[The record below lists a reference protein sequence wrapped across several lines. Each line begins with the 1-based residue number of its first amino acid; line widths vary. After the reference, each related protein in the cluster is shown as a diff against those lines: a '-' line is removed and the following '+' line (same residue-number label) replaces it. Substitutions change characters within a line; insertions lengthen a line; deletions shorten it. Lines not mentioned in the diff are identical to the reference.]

1 MIKWKRMVC
10 LGMAA
15 AMIWS
20 NAAYGSQVLGFTGPE
35 GQNSGNVTSGTGT
48 PGGGQAVSPGQGGSQ
63 TTMPGTGSVGN
74 GSSNPSNTPGVP
86 NTSGNSVAKP
96 VISSEGAVLL
106 NANTGEVLFE
116 KNSTTRFYPASI
128 TKLMTALLTV
138 ENCALNDT
146 VTFSKSATTN
156 LESGAVTLSLVEGD
170 KLTVE
175 QSLYALLLRSA
186 NEVANGLA
194 EHISG
199 SVSAFA
205 DKMNTRA
212 KELGCTDTHFVNP
225 NGLNNDQ
232 HYTTPKDMA
241 LIARAAFQN
250 PTIVKVASTL
260 SYQIPATKKAE
271 ARTIS
276 MGHKML
282 YPKDSR
288 YYKGIVAGKTGYTS
302 KAGNTLSTCAERNGV
317 RLIAVV
323 MKGRQTHYTDTKALF
338 DYGFALADA
347 GLLSGSSSGNANPGN
362 SQNNSGPGTGQGSS
376 SQSGTWQQDGSGW
389 YYIKSNGSKAANEWL
404 TIDGKEY
411 WFDSS
416 QYMATG
422 WRQFVGGI
430 WYYFKND
437 GSLAK
442 NQWVQNSQGQWFYV
456 GTNGEML
463 KNTTT
468 PDGCYVNASGVWV
481 Q

>member
-1 MIKWKRMVC
+1 MIKWKRIVC

-15 AMIWS
+15 AMMWS
-20 NAAYGSQVLGFTGPE
+20 STAFGSQIIDFKGPE
-35 GQNSGNVTSGTGT
+35 GQNSGNYTSGSGGPAGGNGQTAGPSGGSGT
-48 PGGGQAVSPGQGGSQ
+48 VNGGGTGN
-63 TTMPGTGSVGN
+63 TGS
-74 GSSNPSNTPGVP
+74 TPGV
-86 NTSGNSVAKP
+86 SVTKP
-96 VISSEGAVLL
+96 TIASEGAVLL
-106 NANTGEVLFE
+106 NASTGEVLFE
-116 KNSTTRFYPASI
+116 KNGTSRFYPASI
-128 TKLMTALLTV
+128 TKLMTALLTA
-138 ENCALNDT
+138 ENCALSDT

-156 LESGAVTLSLVEGD
+156 LESGAVTLNLVEGD

-175 QSLYALLLRSA
+175 QCLYALMLKSA

-205 DKMNTRA
+205 DKMNARA

-225 NGLNNDQ
+225 NGLNNEQ
-232 HYTTPKDMA
+232 HYTTPRDMA

-250 PTIVKVASTL
+250 PTVVKAASTL
-260 SYQIPATKKAE
+260 SYQIPATKKAA

-282 YPKDSR
+282 YPNDSR
-288 YYKGIVAGKTGYTS
+288 YYQGVVAGKTGYTS
-302 KAGNTLSTCAERNGV
+302 KAGNTLATCAEKNGV

-323 MKGRQTHYTDTKALF
+323 MKGKQTHYTDTKALVG
-338 DYGFALADA
+338 YGFALAEA
-347 GLLSGSSSGNANPGN
+347 GLTSGSSGSTTPGG
-362 SQNNSGPGTGQGSS
+362 SQNG
-376 SQSGTWQQDGSGW
+376 SQSGWQKD
-389 YYIKSNGSKAANEWL
+389 SNGWRYVKQNGTNAANEWL

-411 WFDSS
+411 WFDSN

-430 WYYFKND
+430 WYYFEND

-442 NQWVQNSQGQWFYV
+442 NKWVQNSQKQWFYV
-456 GTNGEML
+456 GSNGEML

-468 PDGCYVNASGVWV
+468 PDGFYVNASGVWV

>member
-1 MIKWKRMVC
+1 MIKWKRIVC

-15 AMIWS
+15 AMMWS
-20 NAAYGSQVLGFTGPE
+20 STAFGSQIIDFKGPE
-35 GQNSGNVTSGTGT
+35 GQNSGNYTSGSGGPAGGNGQITG
-48 PGGGQAVSPGQGGSQ
+48 PSNGSGVINGGS
-63 TTMPGTGSVGN
+63 TGNTGS
-74 GSSNPSNTPGVP
+74 TPGV
-86 NTSGNSVAKP
+86 SVTKP
-96 VISSEGAVLL
+96 TISSEGAVLL
-106 NANTGEVLFE
+106 NASTGEVLFE
-116 KNSTTRFYPASI
+116 KNGTSRFYPASI

-156 LESGAVTLSLVEGD
+156 LESGAVTLNLVEGD

-175 QSLYALLLRSA
+175 QCLYALMLKSA

-205 DKMNTRA
+205 DKMNARA

-225 NGLNNDQ
+225 NGLNNEQ
-232 HYTTPKDMA
+232 HYTTPRDMA

-250 PTIVKVASTL
+250 PTVVKAASTL
-260 SYQIPATKKAE
+260 SYQIPATKKAA

-282 YPKDSR
+282 YPNDSR
-288 YYKGIVAGKTGYTS
+288 YYQGVVAGKTGYTS
-302 KAGNTLSTCAERNGV
+302 KAGNTLATCAEKNGV

-323 MKGRQTHYTDTKALF
+323 MKGKQTHYTDTKALF
-338 DYGFALADA
+338 DYGFALAQA
-347 GLLSGSSSGNANPGN
+347 GLTSGSSGSTTPG
-362 SQNNSGPGTGQGSS
+362 G
-376 SQSGTWQQDGSGW
+376 SQSGSGSG
-389 YYIKSNGSKAANEWL
+389 NGIQSGWQKDGNGWRYVKQNGTNAANEWL

-411 WFDSS
+411 WFDSN

-430 WYYFKND
+430 WYYFEND

-442 NQWVQNSQGQWFYV
+442 NKWVQNSQKQWFYV
-456 GTNGEML
+456 GSNGEML

-468 PDGCYVNASGVWV
+468 PDGFYVNASGVWA

>member
-1 MIKWKRMVC
+1 MIKWKRIVC

-20 NAAYGSQVLGFTGPE
+20 NAVYGSQVLGFTGPE
-35 GQNSGNVTSGTGT
+35 GQTSGNYTNNAGGL
-48 PGGGQAVSPGQGGSQ
+48 GGGQAVSPGQPEAPGQ
-63 TTMPGTGSVGN
+63 TV
-74 GSSNPSNTPGVP
+74 TPGQGNTQPITPGQTKPNASVP
-86 NTSGNSVAKP
+86 KP
-96 VISSEGAVLL
+96 TISSEGAVLL

-116 KNSTTRFYPASI
+116 KNGTSRFYPASI

-146 VTFSKSATTN
+146 VKFSRTATTN
-156 LESGAVTLSLVEGD
+156 LESGAVTLSLTEGD

-175 QSLYALLLRSA
+175 QCLYALLLKSA

-199 SVSAFA
+199 SVPAFA
-205 DKMNTRA
+205 DKMNARA
-212 KELGCTDTHFVNP
+212 KELGCTGTHFANP
-225 NGLNNDQ
+225 NGLNNEQ
-232 HYTTPKDMA
+232 HYTTPRDMA
-241 LIARAAFQN
+241 LIARAAFGN
-250 PTIVKVASTL
+250 PVIIKVASTL
-260 SYQIPATKKAE
+260 SYEIPATKKAA

-282 YPKDSR
+282 YPNDSR
-288 YYKGIVAGKTGYTS
+288 YYQGIVAGKTGYTS
-302 KAGNTLSTCAERNGV
+302 KAGNTLATCAERNGV

-323 MKGRQTHYTDTKALF
+323 MKGKQTHYTDTKALF

-347 GLLSGSSSGNANPGN
+347 GILSGSSNSMVPGN
-362 SQNNSGPGTGQGSS
+362 PSNNGGPGTSI
-376 SQSGTWQQDGSGW
+376 QSGWQQDGNGW
-389 YYIKSNGSKAANEWL
+389 YYVKPNGSRAANEWL
-404 TIDGKEY
+404 TINGKEY
-411 WFDSS
+411 WFDSN

-430 WYYFKND
+430 WYYFEND

-442 NQWVQNSQGQWFYV
+442 NKWVQNSQGQWFYV

-463 KNTTT
+463 KNTTV
-468 PDGCYVNASGVWV
+468 PGGFYVDASGAWV

>member
-20 NAAYGSQVLGFTGPE
+20 NAAYGSQVIGFTGPE
-35 GQNSGNVTSGTGT
+35 GQNSGSITSGTST
-48 PGGGQAVSPGQGGSQ
+48 PGGGQTVSPGQGGSQ
-63 TTMPGTGSVGN
+63 PVMPGPGTVGN
-74 GSSNPSNTPGVP
+74 GSSNTPGTP
-86 NTSGNSVAKP
+86 NTSTTPSIPNASVEKP
-96 VISSEGAVLL
+96 VVSSEGAVLL

-116 KNSTTRFYPASI
+116 KNGTTRFYPASI

-138 ENCALNDT
+138 ENCRLSDT

-175 QSLYALLLRSA
+175 QCLYALLLRSA

-205 DKMNTRA
+205 DKMNARA
-212 KELGCTDTHFVNP
+212 RELGCTDTHFVNS
-225 NGLNNDQ
+225 NGLNNEQ
-232 HYTTPKDMA
+232 HYTTPRDMA

-250 PTIVKVASTL
+250 PTIVKAASTL
-260 SYQIPATKKAE
+260 SYQIPATKKAQ

-288 YYKGIVAGKTGYTS
+288 YYQGVVAGKTGYTS
-302 KAGNTLSTCAERNGV
+302 KAGNTLATCAERNGV

-323 MKGRQTHYTDTKALF
+323 MKGKQTHYTDTKTLF
-338 DYGFALADA
+338 DYGFALSDA
-347 GLLSGSSSGNANPGN
+347 GLLSGNSSGNGTL
-362 SQNNSGPGTGQGSS
+362 SGQN
-376 SQSGTWQQDGSGW
+376 GTWQQDSSGW
-389 YYIKSNGSKAANEWL
+389 YYVKSNGSRAANEWL
-404 TIDGKEY
+404 TINGKEY
-411 WFDSS
+411 WFDSN

-442 NQWVQNSQGQWFYV
+442 SQWVQNSQGQWFYV

-468 PDGCYVNASGVWV
+468 PDGFYVNASGVWV

>member
-10 LGMAA
+10 LGMTA

-20 NAAYGSQVLGFTGPE
+20 NAAYGSQVIGFTGPE
-35 GQNSGNVTSGTGT
+35 GQNSGSITSGTST
-48 PGGGQAVSPGQGGSQ
+48 PGGGQTVSPGQGGSQ
-63 TTMPGTGSVGN
+63 PVMPGQGGSQPVMPGPGTAGN
-74 GSSNPSNTPGVP
+74 GSSNTPGLP
-86 NTSGNSVAKP
+86 NTSTTPSIPNASVEKP
-96 VISSEGAVLL
+96 VVSSEGAVLL

-116 KNSTTRFYPASI
+116 KNGTTRFYPASI
-128 TKLMTALLTV
+128 TKLMTALLTI
-138 ENCALNDT
+138 ENCGLSNT

-175 QSLYALLLRSA
+175 QCLYALLLKSA

-205 DKMNTRA
+205 DKMNARA
-212 KELGCTDTHFVNP
+212 RELGCTDTHFVNP
-225 NGLNNDQ
+225 NGLNNEQ

-260 SYQIPATKKAE
+260 SYQIPATKKAQ

-288 YYKGIVAGKTGYTS
+288 YYQGIVAGKTGYTS
-302 KAGNTLSTCAERNGV
+302 KAGNTLATCAERNGV

-323 MKGRQTHYTDTKALF
+323 MKGKQTHYTDTKALF

-347 GLLSGSSSGNANPGN
+347 GILSGTSSGNGTPSG
-362 SQNNSGPGTGQGSS
+362 QN
-376 SQSGTWQQDGSGW
+376 GTWQQDSSGW
-389 YYIKSNGSKAANEWL
+389 YYIKSNGSRAANEWL
-404 TIDGKEY
+404 TINGKEY
-411 WFDSS
+411 WFDSN

-442 NQWVQNSQGQWFYV
+442 SQWVQNSQGQWFYV

-468 PDGCYVNASGVWV
+468 PDGFYVNASGVWV

>member
-20 NAAYGSQVLGFTGPE
+20 NAAYGSQVIGFTGPE
-35 GQNSGNVTSGTGT
+35 GQNSGSITSGTST
-48 PGGGQAVSPGQGGSQ
+48 PGGGQTVSPGQGGSQ
-63 TTMPGTGSVGN
+63 PVMPGPGTAGN
-74 GSSNPSNTPGVP
+74 GSSNPPGSP
-86 NTSGNSVAKP
+86 NTSTTPSIPNASAEKP
-96 VISSEGAVLL
+96 VVSSEGAVLL

-116 KNSTTRFYPASI
+116 KNGTTRFYPASI

-138 ENCALNDT
+138 ENCGLSNT

-175 QSLYALLLRSA
+175 QCLYALLLKSA

-205 DKMNTRA
+205 DKMNARA
-212 KELGCTDTHFVNP
+212 RELGCTDTHFVNP
-225 NGLNNDQ
+225 NGLNNEQ

-260 SYQIPATKKAE
+260 SYQIPATKKAQ

-288 YYKGIVAGKTGYTS
+288 YYQGIVAGKTGYTS
-302 KAGNTLSTCAERNGV
+302 KAGNTLATCAERNGV

-323 MKGRQTHYTDTKALF
+323 MKGKQTHYTDTKALF

-347 GLLSGSSSGNANPGN
+347 GILSGTSSGNGTPSG
-362 SQNNSGPGTGQGSS
+362 QN
-376 SQSGTWQQDGSGW
+376 GTWQQDSSGW
-389 YYIKSNGSKAANEWL
+389 YYVKSNGSRAANEWL
-404 TIDGKEY
+404 TINGKEY
-411 WFDSS
+411 WFDSN

-442 NQWVQNSQGQWFYV
+442 SQWVQNSQGQWFYV

-468 PDGCYVNASGVWV
+468 PDGFYVNASGVWV